1 MEVTKVLLDPS
12 VLAMLCLEQ
21 GLKNV
26 PSQGAVL
33 QLVLLNNQV
42 YSEEESEL
50 PRQFAVFC
58 GYSRDILRMAKLCRV
73 ASQNPACSE
82 FITHWYLAQ
91 LPKPLGAYSAFDQ
104 WCVSERGRAPHLR
117 IPLDGGRCQRL
128 PPLTLLRRWLN
139 EKVKTGDN
147 WMLITVSVMLCH
159 HCHARSTHVFV

>member
-82 FITHWYLAQ
+82 FITH
-91 LPKPLGAYSAFDQ
+91 
-104 WCVSERGRAPHLR
+104 
-117 IPLDGGRCQRL
+117 
-128 PPLTLLRRWLN
+128 
-139 EKVKTGDN
+139 
-147 WMLITVSVMLCH
+147 
-159 HCHARSTHVFV
+159 